1 MSTEK
6 QNFPSNERFFGTNVP
21 SVRKGVLPW
30 RFTRRK
36 WLRGA
41 AATAFLAA
49 GCQAS
54 VPAPVGRKYRVG
66 IIGHTGRGD
75 YGHGL
80 DVAWLDIPQAEIVAV
95 ADPDPKGLAQAV
107 ERVKAPQGFADYRE
121 MLEKVRPD
129 FVSICPRWV
138 DQHCDMVLA
147 AVEAGVKGIYLEKPM
162 CRNLVEADAIIAACE
177 AKGVKLVQ
185 AFQTRYSP
193 KLRWVDELINSGQL
207 GEILEIR
214 ARGKEDRR
222 GGGEDLF
229 VLGVHM
235 FNLMQYFGGE
245 PLWCFATVEQEG
257 RPIRRE
263 DVQEG
268 NEGLGPLAGDTVHA
282 MYKLQ
287 KGPMGYFDSRKN
299 AQGRPTRFGI
309 QIFGSKGIVQM
320 FNTGQ
325 LPETFFL
332 PDSSW
337 SPGRSKK
344 NWVPI
349 SSAGVNKPETI
360 DDPALHGGNVLAL
373 QDLIA
378 SVEQDRQPKANMY
391 EARWSIEM
399 VMAVFESQRV
409 GTPVTFPLQTREN
422 PLTKL

>member
-1 MSTEK
+1 MKRKDQPLSIDQRGIRTYVPNSSEEHS
-6 QNFPSNERFFGTNVP
+6 PYRF
-21 SVRKGVLPW
+21 S
-30 RFTRRK
+30 RRG
-36 WLRGA
+36 WLRAA
-41 AATAFLAA
+41 AATAVLAGA
-49 GCQAS
+49 CRQS

-80 DVAWLDIPQAEIVAV
+80 DVAWLDIPQAEVVAV
-95 ADPDPKGLAQAV
+95 ADSDPQGLAAAV
-107 ERVKAPQGFADYRE
+107 QRVKASQGFPDYRE
-121 MLEKVRPD
+121 MLEKVRPE
-129 FVSICPRWV
+129 FVSICPRWT
-138 DQHCDMVLA
+138 DQHCEMVLA

-162 CRNLVEADAIIAACE
+162 CRTLAEADAIVAACE
-177 AKGVKLVQ
+177 SKGVKLVQ

-193 KLRWVDELINSGQL
+193 KLRWIDELIASGQL

-214 ARGKEDRR
+214 ARGKEDHR

-235 FNLMQYFGGE
+235 FNLMQYFGGD
-245 PLWCFATVEQEG
+245 PLWCFGTVEKE
-257 RPIRRE
+257 RKPISRE

-268 NEGLGPLAGDTVHA
+268 NEGLGPLAGDSVHA

-287 KGPMGYFDSRKN
+287 KGPIGYFDSKKN

-344 NWVPI
+344 NWIPI

-360 DDPALHGGNVLAL
+360 DDPALHGGNVLAI

-378 SVEQDRQPKANMY
+378 SVEEDRQPKANMY

-409 GTPVTFPLQTREN
+409 GGPVTFPLKTREN

>member
-1 MSTEK
+1 MKSK
-6 QNFPSNERFFGTNVP
+6 QPGNGSQAESGRL
-21 SVRKGVLPW
+21 S
-30 RFTRRK
+30 RRR
-36 WLRGA
+36 WLGGA
-41 AATAFLAA
+41 TTAALLA
-49 GCQAS
+49 GSCHQG
-54 VPAPVGRKYRVG
+54 VPALASRKYRVA

-80 DVAWLDIPQAEIVAV
+80 DVAWLDIPQAEIVGV
-95 ADPDPKGLAQAV
+95 ADPDPQGLAEAV
-107 ERVKAPQGFADYRE
+107 KRLGGPPGFADYRQ
-121 MLEKVRPD
+121 MLQKTKPD

-138 DQHCDMVLA
+138 DQHCQMVLA
-147 AVEAGVKGIYLEKPM
+147 AVEAGVRGIFLEKPM
-162 CRNLVEADAIIAACE
+162 CRTLAEADTIVATCE
-177 AKGVKLVQ
+177 KNNVKLVQ

-193 KLRWVDELINSGQL
+193 KLRWIDELIASGQL

-222 GGGEDLF
+222 GGAEDLF

-245 PLWCFATVEQEG
+245 PLWCFGLVEKDG

-268 NEGLGPLAGDTVHA
+268 NEGLGPLAGDNVHA
-282 MYKLQ
+282 MYKLK
-287 KGPMGYFDSRKN
+287 KGPVGYFDSRKD

-309 QIFGSKGIVQM
+309 SIYGSKGIVQL

-325 LPETFFL
+325 LPEVFFL

-344 NWVPI
+344 QWIPI
-349 SSAGVNKPETI
+349 SSNGLGKPETI
-360 DDPALHGGNVLAL
+360 DDPALHGGNVLAI
-373 QDLIA
+373 QDLMA
-378 SVEQDRQPKANMY
+378 AVEEDRQPQANMY

-399 VMAVFESQRV
+399 VMAVFESQRL
-409 GTPVTFPLQTREN
+409 GKPVTFPLATREN
-422 PLTKL
+422 PLELL

>member
-1 MSTEK
+1 METMRKLQTEQANTAPHAIPRRRWIAGMVGST
-6 QNFPSNERFFGTNVP
+6 
-21 SVRKGVLPW
+21 
-30 RFTRRK
+30 
-36 WLRGA
+36 A
-41 AATAFLAA
+41 LAA
-49 GCQAS
+49 GACQS
-54 VPAPVGRKYRVG
+54 GVPSPVQKRYRVA

-80 DVAWLDIPQAEIVAV
+80 DVAWLHIPQAEIVAV
-95 ADPDPKGLAQAV
+95 ADPNPQGLAEAV
-107 ERVKAPQGFADYRE
+107 KRLGAPRGFSDYRT
-121 MLEKVRPD
+121 MLEEVKPD

-138 DQHCDMVLA
+138 EDHCQMVLA
-147 AVEAGVKGIYLEKPM
+147 AVESGVKGIFLEKPM
-162 CRNLVEADAIIAACE
+162 CRNLVEADAIVAACE
-177 AKGVKLVQ
+177 KNNVKLVQ

-193 KLRWVDELINSGQL
+193 KLRWIDELIAGGQL

-222 GGGEDLF
+222 GGAEDLF

-245 PLWCFATVEQEG
+245 PVWCFGMVEVNG
-257 RPIRRE
+257 RPISRE
-263 DVQEG
+263 DVREG

-282 MYKLQ
+282 IYRLK
-287 KGPMGYFDSRKN
+287 KGPVGYFDSRKD

-309 QIFGSKGIVQM
+309 QLYCSKGIVQL

-325 LPETFFL
+325 LPDVFFL

-344 NWVPI
+344 NWIPI
-349 SSAGVNKPETI
+349 SSAGVEKPETI
-360 DDPALHGGNVLAL
+360 DDPALHGGNVLAI

-378 SVEQDRQPKANMY
+378 AVEENRQPKANMY

-399 VMAVFESQRV
+399 VMAVFESQRL
-409 GTPVTFPLQTREN
+409 GRPVSFPLETRDN
-422 PLTKL
+422 PLSLL